1 MAMKLYMHP
10 VSMTSRPVRL
20 FIAENKIP
28 VDEVTVDLFTGE
40 HMKPPYSDLNPNS
53 LVPMIE
59 DGDMRLT
66 ESSAILKYL
75 ADKIGSPA
83 YPKDLKA
90 RAKVNEIMDWL
101 NTNFY
106 RDWAYNLAYPQLF
119 PNQKRRSDEAQA
131 ATIEVGQQNA
141 KRWLKVLNDHWIGPK
156 NQYLCGNQIT
166 IADYFGAGLV
176 TLGEVIRCDLSAYPN
191 VQRWL
196 NNVKKLPS
204 WNKVNEVFHGL
215 VESVKQQQFHAI

>member
-1 MAMKLYMHP
+1 MKLYMHP

-28 VDEVTVDLFTGE
+28 VDEVVVDLFTGE
-40 HMKPPYSDLNPNS
+40 HMKPPYTELNPS
-53 LVPMIE
+53 CLVPMIE
-59 DGDMRLT
+59 DGDLRLT

-83 YPKDLKA
+83 YPKDLKQ
-90 RAKVNEIMDWL
+90 RAKVNEVMDWI

-106 RDWAYNLAYPQLF
+106 RDWAYNLCYPQLF

-131 ATIEVGQQNA
+131 ATIEIGQENS
-141 KRWLKVLNDHWIGPK
+141 KRWLKVLNDYFIGPK
-156 NQYLCGNQIT
+156 NQYLTGNQIT
-166 IADYFGAGLV
+166 IADYFGAALV
-176 TLGEVIRCDLSAYPN
+176 TLGEAIRVDFSAYPN

-196 NNVKKLPS
+196 DNMKKLPN
-204 WNKVNEVFHGL
+204 WPKINEVFYGY
-215 VESVKQQQFHAI
+215 VESIKQQPFHAI